1 MRRREIGEL
10 EFETSGYTLVNAEV
24 SYTFRVTE
32 QVASCPSGPSVLGA
46 TTICSMMTCATTCP
60 SRRTRCCC
68 RPHSVRVFG
77 SIKLN

>member
-32 QVASCPSGPSVLGA
+32 QVASYPSGPSVLGA
-46 TTICSMMTCATTCP
+46 A
-60 SRRTRCCC
+60 R
-68 RPHSVRVFG
+68 
-77 SIKLN
+77 